1 MNKNFQQAF
10 NEVFSLKKGKKKS
23 GYNNGRRKG

>member
-10 NEVFSLKKGKKKS
+10 NEVFSLKKAKKS